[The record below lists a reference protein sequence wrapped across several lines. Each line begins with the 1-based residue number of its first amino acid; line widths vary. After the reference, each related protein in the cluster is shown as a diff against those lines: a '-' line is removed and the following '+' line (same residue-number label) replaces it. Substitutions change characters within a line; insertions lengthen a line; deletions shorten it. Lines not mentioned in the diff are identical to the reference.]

1 MIFQYS
7 DGVIQSQFGSCKI
20 VREKG
25 EIKIE
30 GDYNILLKRK
40 TFNKY
45 DIIQYNSKV
54 GELKVLNLKYGM
66 YNFYISR
73 PQVVGFIR
81 GYQDSVKIFTTGNT
95 EIGEIKRTQNGLEGY
110 LNDSY
115 DPYVIIIYLAIL
127 SPYAK
132 PIPYAP
138 YRPSRTGRYRG
149 LFYFIP
155 LLLILIFLLPFPYYI
170 DLVIYIILLGLL
182 YYFLIIRR
190 AV

>member
-1 MIFQYS
+1 
-7 DGVIQSQFGSCKI
+7 
-20 VREKG
+20 
-25 EIKIE
+25 
-30 GDYNILLKRK
+30 
-40 TFNKY
+40 NKY

-66 YNFYISR
+66 SNFYISR

-81 GYQDSVKIFTTGNT
+81 GYQDSVKIFTTSNT
-95 EIGEIKRTQNGLEGY
+95 EIGEVKRTQNGLEGY

-127 SPYAK
+127 SAYAK
-132 PIPYAP
+132 PIAYAP